1 MKRVI
6 TFTNNDFESA
16 YNYLIQNGREEAV
29 FFLAGV
35 SESEAV
41 INLLVREV
49 IPVPKSGF
57 LDKHYAYLKI
67 DPDFMMPIIKR
78 ARLEKLSVI
87 SAHSHP
93 FSGTLVGFSFIDN
106 YGDGLLLPKIQQRVK
121 NRPHAAMVFGR
132 SSIDARIW
140 EREEKQS
147 QSVDLIKVIGRPI
160 RKIYPTGSPPA
171 EMKLS
176 EMHNRQILAFGESGQ
191 EKILRTKVA
200 IVGLGG
206 IGSQVF
212 QQLVHL
218 GVRSFVIV
226 DDDHMEESNRSR
238 IVGSR
243 PKDVREEK
251 AKVEVVER
259 LGKEI
264 EPEVEIRALKNSI
277 NNLSAA
283 LELRD
288 VDVIFCCTDN
298 LSSRLVL
305 NRLAFQYLIPLIDMG
320 IDIQSSER
328 GGIRT
333 AGGRVMLILPDGP
346 CLACMG
352 IITPEALQQEDD
364 QSGYITGQNIPNPS
378 VISLNGV
385 VASLAV
391 TEFIDLL
398 TGFEKR
404 SEPSTYQV
412 YNILKGAV
420 WREKM
425 VPTYPCEVCKEV
437 KALGDCLNLPCRLDR
452 KLRARE

>member
-6 TFTNNDFESA
+6 TFTESDFESA
-16 YNYLIQNGREEAV
+16 CSCLLQNGQEEAA

-35 SESEAV
+35 SESDEA

-49 IPVPKSGF
+49 IPVPKNGF
-57 LDKHYAYLKI
+57 LEKGYAYLKI

-78 ARLEKLSVI
+78 ARLQELSVI

-93 FSGTLVGFSFIDN
+93 FSNVAVGFSSIDD
-106 YGDGLLLPKIQQRVK
+106 YGDELLMPKIQQRVK
-121 NRPHAAMVFGR
+121 GRPHATMVFGR
-132 SSIDARIW
+132 SGVDARIW
-140 EREEKQS
+140 ENGKGEP
-147 QSVDLIKVIGRPI
+147 VDLIEVIGHPLK
-160 RKIYPTGSPPA
+160 KIYPGFEPKT
-171 EMKLS
+171 KLYK
-176 EMHNRQILAFGESGQ
+176 MHDRQILAFGESGQ
-191 EKILRTKVA
+191 EKIQRTEVA

-218 GVRSFVIV
+218 GVKKFVII
-226 DDDHMEESNRSR
+226 DDDYVEESNRSR

-243 PKDVREEK
+243 PDDSIKGK
-251 AKVEVVER
+251 PKVEVMER

-264 EPEVEIRALKNSI
+264 NPGIEVKALKNSV

-283 LELRD
+283 LKLRD

-305 NRLAFQYLIPLIDMG
+305 NRIAFQYLIPLIDIG
-320 IDIQSSER
+320 IDIQSS
-328 GGIRT
+328 GSGDIRS
-333 AGGRVMLILPDGP
+333 AAGRVMLILPDGP

-352 IITPEALQQEDD
+352 ILTPEALQQESD
-364 QSGYITGQNIPNPS
+364 QSGYISGEEIADPS

-385 VASLAV
+385 VTSLAV

-404 SEPSTYQV
+404 REPLTYQV
-412 YNILKGAV
+412 YNILEGVV

-425 VPTYPCEVCKEV
+425 ISTYPCSVCKEV
-437 KALGDCLNLPCRLDR
+437 KALGDGLSLPCRLDR
-452 KLRARE
+452 